1 MEYEV
6 YRHQSASDEDFNEI
20 DQIFKTVMGE
30 DKVLCEGAQRNL
42 DTGIFMSGQLHP
54 QVEKACPR
62 CYGAS
67 SSDPLLI
74 VCNRRVPYI
83 SKS

>member
-20 DQIFKTVMGE
+20 DGTFKTVMGE
-30 DKVLCEGAQRNL
+30 DKVLCEGAQSNL

-54 QVEKACPR
+54 QAEQVCPR
-62 CYGAS
+62 CDEKS
-67 SSDPLLI
+67 LFNHLLI
-74 VCNRRVPYI
+74 TWN
-83 SKS
+83 S

>member
-20 DQIFKTVMGE
+20 DQTFKTVMGE

-54 QVEKACPR
+54 QAEQVYTLR
-62 CYGAS
+62 DGS
-67 SSDPLLI
+67 SSSIKLLI
-74 VCNRRVPYI
+74 VLTL
-83 SKS
+83 